1 MTKQTAIPCTLM
13 RGGTS
18 KGPFFLATDLPSDP
32 ALRDR
37 VLLAVMGSP
46 DPRQID
52 GVGGAEPLT
61 SKVAIVSKSTR
72 PDVDVD
78 YLFAQVSIDKPLVDV
93 SPNCGNML
101 AGVGPFAIA
110 KGLVAARDPV
120 TRVAIYM
127 VNTGNLAAATVQTP
141 GGVVRYDGDAAIGG
155 VPGTAAP
162 IEIDFLD
169 TAGSVCESLM
179 PTGKVRDR
187 VDGLEF
193 TCIDNGMP
201 VVVIPAAALG
211 KTGYESP
218 QALDADT
225 DFKGRLE
232 KLRLAVGPLMGLG
245 DVREKVVPK
254 MTLIAPPR
262 AGGHVCTRTFI
273 PHRCHAAI
281 GVLGAVSVATA
292 CVLPGSVATGIV
304 KPPSA
309 GGLSSF
315 QWSTPPGSSPSRS
328 RSPARVP
335 TSRWD
340 ARGSCALRAR
350 CLKATRWC
358 QERSGR
364 AGRFSLLPLYGRDAR
379 SLPGLRARC
388 VRRESSGRRPI
399 DSPGPRSPVRKPET
413 DCLASAAADR

>member
-1 MTKQTAIPCTLM
+1 MAKTQQTAIPCTLM

-18 KGPFFLATDLPSDP
+18 KGPFFLARDLPSDS

-72 PDVDVD
+72 PNVDVD
-78 YLFAQVSIDKPLVDV
+78 YLFAQVSIDKPQVDV

-101 AGVGPFAIA
+101 AGVGPFAIE
-110 KGLVAARDPV
+110 KGLIVARDPA

-127 VNTGNLAAATVQTP
+127 VNTGNLAVATVQTP
-141 GGVVRYDGDAAIGG
+141 GGVVRYDGDTPIAG

-169 TAGSVCESLM
+169 TAGSVCESLL
-179 PTGKVRDR
+179 PTGHARD
-187 VDGLEF
+187 VVAGIGV

-218 QALDADT
+218 QALDGDAE
-225 DFKGRLE
+225 FKVRLE
-232 KLRLAVGPLMGLG
+232 NLRLAVGPLMGLG

-292 CVLPGSVATGIV
+292 CVLPGSVAAGIV
-304 KPPSA
+304 KQPS
-309 GGLSSF
+309 GRPLIFSVEH
-315 QWSTPPGSSPSRS
+315 PSGEFTVTLEVS
-328 RSPARVP
+328 GEGADFKV
-335 TSRWD
+335 
-340 ARGSCALRAR
+340 G
-350 CLKATRWC
+350 
-358 QERSGR
+358 RSGILRTAR
-364 AGRFSLLPLYGRDAR
+364 ALFEGHALVP
-379 SLPGLRARC
+379 RAIWD
-388 VRRESSGRRPI
+388 GH
-399 DSPGPRSPVRKPET
+399 
-413 DCLASAAADR
+413 

>member
-1 MTKQTAIPCTLM
+1 MSKLRQTAIPCTLM

-18 KGPFFLATDLPSDP
+18 KGPFFLATDLPANT

-78 YLFAQVSIDKPLVDV
+78 YLFAQVSIEKALVDV

-101 AGVGPFAIA
+101 AAVGPFAIE
-110 KGLVAARDPV
+110 KGLVAARDP
-120 TRVAIYM
+120 TTQVAIYM
-127 VNTGNLAAATVQTP
+127 VNTGNLAVATVQTP
-141 GGVVRYDGDAAIGG
+141 GGTVRYDGNTAIAG

-162 IEIDFLD
+162 IEIDFRD
-169 TAGSVCESLM
+169 TAGSVCESLL
-179 PTGKVRDR
+179 PTGKPRD
-187 VDGLEF
+187 VVAGIEV

-201 VVVIPAAALG
+201 VVVIPATALG

-218 QALDADT
+218 QDLDADRE
-225 DFKGRLE
+225 FKQRLE
-232 KLRLAVGPLMGLG
+232 QLRLAVGPLMGLG
-245 DVREKVVPK
+245 DVRDKVVPK

-292 CVLPGSVATGIV
+292 CVLPGSVATGIAKRPTGRPLIFSV
-304 KPPSA
+304 EHPSGEFTVTLEISGEGA
-309 GGLSSF
+309 DFKVG
-315 QWSTPPGSSPSRS
+315 
-328 RSPARVP
+328 
-335 TSRWD
+335 
-340 ARGSCALRAR
+340 
-350 CLKATRWC
+350 
-358 QERSGR
+358 RSGILRTAR
-364 AGRFSLLPLYGRDAR
+364 ALFEGHALVPHSIW
-379 SLPGLRARC
+379 
-388 VRRESSGRRPI
+388 SGP
-399 DSPGPRSPVRKPET
+399 
-413 DCLASAAADR
+413 